1 MKLSDSDK
9 RLLQQMQNVKSS
21 FKRVLEVI
29 LTKFTRKM
37 LLAVAG
43 ILVTAAA
50 AGSVLY
56 FLWQDG
62 AFLPGWITWQERN
75 TFDASGAYEMTLD
88 RRTVEIP

>member
-43 ILVTAAA
+43 ILVTFF
-50 AGSVLY
+50 LNY
-56 FLWQDG
+56 FLRKS
-62 AFLPGWITWQERN
+62 FIL
-75 TFDASGAYEMTLD
+75 
-88 RRTVEIP
+88 